1 MGKVTGFMDYDRQD
15 KMAEDPKERIKHF
28 KEFHTPLSKEEQE
41 LQGARCMACGVP
53 FCQSGQMLMG
63 MASGCPLHNLV
74 PEWNDLIF
82 QENWEEAYY
91 RLKKTNNFPE
101 FTSRVCPALCEAA
114 CTCGLNGDAVSS
126 KANEYSIIENAYKKG
141 YAAAKPVKVRTGKK
155 VAVVGSGPSGLAT
168 ADMLNRRGH
177 SVTVFERE
185 DKIGGLL
192 RYGIPNMKLEKQ
204 FIDRKIAI
212 MEEEGVQFVTGCN
225 IGKDKKAA
233 TLLKEFDRIV
243 LCCGASNP
251 RDIKV
256 PGREAEGIYF
266 AVDFLKST
274 TKALWKNAKQ
284 NADGTYD
291 LSLKEG
297 TYISAKGKN
306 VMVIGGGDTGNDCV
320 GTSMRH
326 GAKSVLQLEM
336 MPKAPDER
344 TEMNPWPEWPRV
356 CKTDYG
362 QQEAAAVFGH
372 DPRVYQTTVKEFKK
386 DKNGKV
392 CKVVLVKLEPKKD
405 EKTGRM
411 MMAEVAGSEYTV
423 DVDLVL
429 IAAGFLGSQDYVTKA
444 FGVEVNERTN
454 VKTAAGAYSTNVKNV
469 FTAGDMH
476 RGQSLV
482 VWAIREGREAA
493 KAVDISLMGYTNMY
507 VQ

>member
-1 MGKVTGFMDYDRQD
+1 MGKATGFMDYDRQD

-493 KAVDISLMGYTNMY
+493 KAVDISLMGYRNMY